1 MLGFYLSDKNAT
13 FQEGDACDKLARLPR
28 GEQGGGHGVS
38 PSLGA
43 AGRRCQ
49 RRALST
55 GKGLPQALGL
65 ALQPGHRLLQVLHDE
80 VHLSP
85 GAAAA
90 HAQPDGVPGHV
101 DGDAAAQQ
109 HWGRPAGGSRSAHG
123 TQLSML
129 PGWQDVVS
137 PWRQPQAPPRERPPT
152 PSEFNG
158 RGSQRGCAA
167 TAAAGGWPAAPRRL
181 WPLVSGVWSPTA
193 PASLE

>member
-85 GAAAA
+85 GSCNYNEAL
-90 HAQPDGVPGHV
+90 PSLLTGLL
-101 DGDAAAQQ
+101 
-109 HWGRPAGGSRSAHG
+109 WLLLISL
-123 TQLSML
+123 QLSMNKKDY
-129 PGWQDVVS
+129 G
-137 PWRQPQAPPRERPPT
+137 
-152 PSEFNG
+152 N
-158 RGSQRGCAA
+158 
-167 TAAAGGWPAAPRRL
+167 
-181 WPLVSGVWSPTA
+181 SGVGGFSSMSA
-193 PASLE
+193 